1 MEYVSTAAL
10 TVLFT
15 VVLLIVYKYVINP
28 QIVIRLDTTKM
39 AKCPDS
45 WTYNLASNL
54 CQPNAA
60 TSCMPFDPDA
70 TTIQSVIAK
79 CNLARQCGTTWS
91 GMCG

>member
-70 TTIQSVIAK
+70 TTIQSAIAK

>member
-15 VVLLIVYKYVINP
+15 VILLIVYKYVINP
-28 QIVIRLDTTKM
+28 QIVLRMDPTKM

-45 WTYNLASNL
+45 WTYDSASNL
-54 CQPNAA
+54 CKPNAL

-70 TTIQSVIAK
+70 STIQSAVAK
-79 CNLARQCGTTWS
+79 CNLARSCGTTWL

>member
-15 VVLLIVYKYVINP
+15 VFLLIVYKYVINP
-28 QIVIRLDTTKM
+28 QIVLQLDITKM

-45 WTYNLASNL
+45 WTYNYAISL
-54 CQPNAA
+54 CEPNAS
-60 TSCMPFDPDA
+60 TSCTAFNPDA
-70 TTIQSVIAK
+70 TTIQSATAK
-79 CNLARQCGTTWS
+79 CNLARTCGTTWS

>member
-10 TVLFT
+10 TILFT

-28 QIVIRLDTTKM
+28 QIVISLNTAKM

-70 TTIQSVIAK
+70 TTIQSASAK

>member
-15 VVLLIVYKYVINP
+15 AILLIVYKYVINP

-39 AKCPDS
+39 AKCPDG
-45 WTYNLASNL
+45 WKYNLASNL

-70 TTIQSVIAK
+70 STIQSAIAK